1 MISFE
6 NMELARSKDE
16 RCIYASSEFPVTGC
30 NDGSVLYD
38 TCKFRHRCALW
49 KAMKIWGNKLK
60 NLYYKSE
67 DMDKHLQ
74 QLDFSALRIEDGIVW
89 NDVAQQTDEKL
100 NDLDVV
106 CKILGITSKELVIAA
121 MGGRLQLVEEKT
133 ERQIQDNDS
142 STHNLMFR
150 PLVMSSKH
158 KNWYKLFSNKKHKK

>member
-1 MISFE
+1 M
-6 NMELARSKDE
+6 
-16 RCIYASSEFPVTGC
+16 
-30 NDGSVLYD
+30 
-38 TCKFRHRCALW
+38 
-49 KAMKIWGNKLK
+49 
-60 NLYYKSE
+60 
-67 DMDKHLQ
+67 
-74 QLDFSALRIEDGIVW
+74 W

-142 STHNLMFR
+142 FTHNLMFR

>member
-1 MISFE
+1 
-6 NMELARSKDE
+6 
-16 RCIYASSEFPVTGC
+16 
-30 NDGSVLYD
+30 
-38 TCKFRHRCALW
+38 
-49 KAMKIWGNKLK
+49 
-60 NLYYKSE
+60 
-67 DMDKHLQ
+67 MDKHLQ

-133 ERQIQDNDS
+133 ERQIQDNDF

>member
-6 NMELARSKDE
+6 NMELTRSKDE
-16 RCIYASSEFPVTGC
+16 RCIYASSEFPVAGC
-30 NDGSVLYD
+30 NDGSSVYD

-49 KAMKIWGNKLK
+49 KAMKILENKLK
-60 NLYYKSE
+60 NIYYRNK

-74 QLDFSALRIEDGIVW
+74 QLDFSALRIEDSIVW

-121 MGGRLQLVEEKT
+121 MGGLLQLVEEKT

-142 STHNLMFR
+142 STHYLMFR